1 MNTDER
7 PSVDALI
14 DEAARWHAR
23 LDSGSA
29 RPDEFERWRNSDPRH
44 AAAYARVLGTAGVIS
59 GLKTPL
65 QSRFSSPSRRT
76 FFKGGAAAS
85 VFVAVAGGAFLL
97 SGRGRVGAQTHIGEQ
112 LTRGLPDGSQL
123 HVNTDTKVQW
133 RIDNRHRDV
142 WLEKGEI
149 ALTVPKD
156 ARPLNIHVG
165 KQVVELHA
173 GQFNARVRNGA
184 LDLLVLDG
192 IANLRGAAS
201 RVGTEVNQR
210 GVSPGQAI
218 LASSEGIRMR
228 HMTSDDVLFVTSWQ
242 RGEIFFNGETLGTV
256 VEEFNR
262 YLPKKIIIGDPS
274 LQGIRLGGRFNSHD
288 PQAFL
293 SALHGSFGINTSRT
307 ADGSIVLTR

>member
-14 DEAARWHAR
+14 DEAAKWHAR

-65 QSRFSSPSRRT
+65 RSRFSSPSRRT
-76 FFKGGAAAS
+76 FFTGAAAAS
-85 VFVAVAGGAFLL
+85 VFGAVAGGAFLL
-97 SGRGRVGAQTHIGEQ
+97 SGRGRVGAQTQVGEQ

-123 HVNTDTKVQW
+123 YVNTDTKVRW
-133 RIDNRHRDV
+133 RIDDRHHDV

-149 ALTVPKD
+149 ALTVPNNTK
-156 ARPLNIHVG
+156 PLNIHVG
-165 KQVVELHA
+165 KQVVEVHA
-173 GQFNARVRNGA
+173 GRFNARVRNGA

-192 IANLRGAAS
+192 TANVRGAAS
-201 RVGTEVNQR
+201 AVGAKISQTS
-210 GVSPGQAI
+210 VSHGQAV
-218 LASSEGIRMR
+218 LASPSGMRMR
-228 HMTSDDVLFVTSWQ
+228 HMTSDDVLFVSAWQ

-262 YLPKKIIIGDPS
+262 YLPKKIVIGDPS
-274 LQGIRLGGRFNSHD
+274 LQGIRLGGRFKTND
-288 PQAFL
+288 PEAFL
-293 SALHGSFGINTSRT
+293 TALHGSFSINTSRT